1 MARKRSSWRSRASSV
16 FKRITA
22 PFRSGR
28 AGQAPRVSNVERKRS
43 FKESFESR
51 RFLRKM
57 RKQLGFGKDWDFKR
71 IRQEMNAAS
80 SADKVSMMSGD
91 AVKSF
96 FALTRDIWNRDD
108 VDPSQ
113 RLEAIMQYFGT
124 SDLREAMD
132 RALIEAEQKVRERGY
147 EGDFNIRDY
156 QTMRLFGTGFFSVAG

>member
-1 MARKRSSWRSRASSV
+1 MARRKSSWRSRASSV
-16 FKRITA
+16 FKRLTS
-22 PFRSGR
+22 PFRAKSKS
-28 AGQAPRVSNVERKRS
+28 APRHSAETRKPTLRENLS
-43 FKESFESR
+43 TR
-51 RFLRKM
+51 RFRRKM
-57 RKQLGFGKDWDFKR
+57 RKQLGIGKDWDFKR
-71 IRQEMNAAS
+71 LRQEMNSAT

-147 EGDFNIRDY
+147 EGNFNIRDY